1 MVARWPK
8 HQRKKPSDIFHL
20 IDELIR
26 KSKQVIRQKTRS
38 KKIELYAEGLRDKLK
53 QAQFAIERMNSS
65 LSDIDSSSG
74 KVDFST
80 LEKAH
85 FYCDS
90 FWAFSYSSLDVTAQ
104 IINQLQ
110 GLQFL
115 KVK

>member
-80 LEKAH
+80 LRKLIFIVMLFGRLAILH
-85 FYCDS
+85 
-90 FWAFSYSSLDVTAQ
+90 
-104 IINQLQ
+104 
-110 GLQFL
+110 
-115 KVK
+115 